1 MSSASHPIVKRIAVF
16 LPSGAAPPDSVMHI
30 PAIFEF
36 VRQLSLRY
44 EVHVYSF
51 ANPEYQGKTVKLGNA
66 LVRFLRTKWNDP
78 IGKRFLS
85 LLQAFYKDH
94 RTTPFDL
101 VHGMWA
107 IPCGFFAVIAG
118 KALRI
123 PSVVS
128 FLGGETAAI
137 PSIPYGNM
145 RSQPSRALTLFTGR
159 HANAVVTLTEFQ
171 LRQLHQQNIDWPH
184 AVTIPFGVDTNKFKP
199 KRALRLKPPYRF
211 IHVANLTEVKD
222 QVTLLRTFKELC
234 SDFDCRLWI
243 IGGDFLNGRLQE
255 LARTLEL
262 EDRVEFLGFIRHE
275 ELPRYYRAAH
285 IMLHTSLH
293 EAEGVSIVEALASG
307 LVVCGTKVGIL
318 SDLETGTI
326 SVDPGDY
333 KNLAYQIKKLL
344 NDKRQ
349 FSYLSQQGLAWATQ
363 HDQRWTIK
371 KVSGMYERL
380 LTKSVF

>member
-1 MSSASHPIVKRIAVF
+1 
-16 LPSGAAPPDSVMHI
+16 MHI
-30 PAIFEF
+30 PAIVEF
-36 VRQLSLRY
+36 VRQLSLRF

-51 ANPEYQGKTVKLGNA
+51 ANPEYQGKTVKLQNA
-66 LVRFLRTKWNDP
+66 HVRFLRAKWNDP
-78 IGKRFLS
+78 IWKRFRFLF
-85 LLQAFYKDH
+85 QAFYKDH
-94 RTTPFDL
+94 RTMPFDL

-118 KALRI
+118 KALGI

-128 FLGGETAAI
+128 FLGGETASI

-159 HANAVVTLTEFQ
+159 HADAIVTLSEFQ
-171 LRQLHQQNIDWPH
+171 LLQLHQQNIDWPQ
-184 AVTIPFGVDTNKFKP
+184 AVTIPFGADTNKFKP
-199 KRALRLKPPYRF
+199 KRALRLKLPYRF

-234 SDFDCRLWI
+234 SDFDCRLSI
-243 IGGDFLNGRLQE
+243 IGADFLNGALQN
-255 LARTLEL
+255 LARTLVL

-275 ELPRYYRAAH
+275 ELPSHYRSAH

-318 SDLETGTI
+318 SDLETVTI

-333 KNLAYQIKKLL
+333 KGLAYRIKQLL
-344 NDKRQ
+344 HDKRQ
-349 FSYLSQQGLAWATQ
+349 FSSLRQRGLSWAIQ
-363 HDQRWTIK
+363 HDQRWTIENM
-371 KVSGMYERL
+371 SMIYERL
-380 LTKSVF
+380 LTRTAS